1 MENKKSNTNVK
12 TTMDFFKQKR
22 AKANNKKLFS
32 HIEINSDTNK
42 PSFATT
48 SNFNSTN
55 QSIYK
60 SDIFQIDTYLNK
72 IKQILM
78 YFSEARE
85 NLLLYNKDF
94 NKKINSVKKN
104 LEIDTK
110 DLMATNRVKSLN
122 LNNLIKE
129 YNNCEDKN
137 ILISEIALENYTLKL
152 LLEKLDDL
160 FFLINIKNFDYK
172 QQFSKNYK
180 TNLSQIVNIKYLLDQ
195 LINDDNSDNN
205 IKEATSSNSLRSLI
219 NNNFK
224 EASIN
229 LGEKEGVDNRL
240 LPISQMNSNNDLII
254 NEVEESKEKEG
265 KTIYESKQEKSK
277 YYSSLRSI
285 DKGTEIYDKEISAEI
300 VKDISKK
307 INEMK
312 KFSDFLNF
320 DYEEEEFFKEI
331 FDKIRELFY
340 IYNMHIFDPIVEL
353 INTKI
358 QIKSDLVDKV
368 QIVLKNEVNDVLE
381 NVILIRKVLED
392 SYKELQTKIDTLT
405 KDKQILEKQYQEL
418 ETNFNKQKKTLDEI
432 GNRDYTIYY
441 KQMKESNDFFL
452 KEFESIEKKRN
463 EKIHEQYEIQLE
475 KNKQLKSEI
484 QGYKTE
490 IFALKM
496 KVDNINAIQDKKG
509 DEYVTALKEQFEDAI
524 EGFKEHESNM
534 KDDYEKKIED
544 LRVKY
549 NNLENENRR
558 LKTIQGA
565 IMKKLDTMESL
576 FSK

>member
-1 MENKKSNTNVK
+1 MENKKSYTNVK

-72 IKQILM
+72 IKPVLM

-85 NLLLYNKDF
+85 NLLLYNKEF
-94 NKKINSVKKN
+94 NNKINLIKKN

-110 DLMATNRVKSLN
+110 DLMATNHVKSLN
-122 LNNLIKE
+122 LNNIIKE

-137 ILISEIALENYTLKL
+137 VLISEIALENYTLKL

-224 EASIN
+224 EASIS

>member
-32 HIEINSDTNK
+32 HIEINSDINK

-72 IKQILM
+72 IKPVLM

-85 NLLLYNKDF
+85 NLLLYNKEF
-94 NKKINSVKKN
+94 NNKINLIKKN

-110 DLMATNRVKSLN
+110 DLMATNHVKSLN
-122 LNNLIKE
+122 LNNIIKE

-137 ILISEIALENYTLKL
+137 VLISEIALENYTLKL

-224 EASIN
+224 EASIS

>member
-1 MENKKSNTNVK
+1 MENKKANTNVK

-72 IKQILM
+72 IKPVLM

-85 NLLLYNKDF
+85 NLLLYNKEF
-94 NKKINSVKKN
+94 NNKINLIKKN

-110 DLMATNRVKSLN
+110 DLMATNHVKSLN
-122 LNNLIKE
+122 LNNIIKE

-137 ILISEIALENYTLKL
+137 VLISEIALENYTLKL

-172 QQFSKNYK
+172 QQFSKNK

-219 NNNFK
+219 NTNFK
-224 EASIN
+224 EASIS

>member
-32 HIEINSDTNK
+32 HIEINSDNNK

-48 SNFNSTN
+48 SDFNSTN

-160 FFLINIKNFDYK
+160 FFLINIKNFDYNQK
-172 QQFSKNYK
+172 FSKNYK
-180 TNLSQIVNIKYLLDQ
+180 TNLSQIVNIKYLLDT
-195 LINDDNSDNN
+195 LINDDNN
-205 IKEATSSNSLRSLI
+205 IKEANSSTSLRSLI
-219 NNNFK
+219 SNNFK

-229 LGEKEGVDNRL
+229 LDEKDGIDNRL
-240 LPISQMNSNNDLII
+240 LPLSKMNSGNDIII

-265 KTIYESKQEKSK
+265 KTIYESKQAKSK

-285 DKGTEIYDKEISAEI
+285 DKGTTEFNDKEISAEI
-300 VKDISKK
+300 VKDVSKK

-405 KDKQILEKQYQEL
+405 KDKKVLEKQYQEL
-418 ETNFNKQKKTLDEI
+418 ENNFNKQKKTLDEI
-432 GNRDYTIYY
+432 GNRDYAIYY

-452 KEFESIEKKRN
+452 KEFENIEKKRN

-475 KNKQLKSEI
+475 KNKQLKLEI
-484 QGYKTE
+484 QENKTE
-490 IFALKM
+490 IFALK
-496 KVDNINAIQDKKG
+496 KKLESLNAIQEKKG
-509 DEYVTALKEQFEDAI
+509 DDYVSALKEQFEDAI

-544 LRVKY
+544 LRIKY

>member
-32 HIEINSDTNK
+32 HIEINSDNNK

-48 SNFNSTN
+48 SDFNSTN

>member
-1 MENKKSNTNVK
+1 MENKKANTNVK

-32 HIEINSDTNK
+32 HIEINSNTNN
-42 PSFATT
+42 PSFST
-48 SNFNSTN
+48 STEFYSTS

-60 SDIFQIDTYLNK
+60 SDIFQIDSYLNK
-72 IKQILM
+72 IKQILI

-85 NLLLYNKDF
+85 NLLLYNRDF

-122 LNNLIKE
+122 INNLIKE
-129 YNNCEDKN
+129 YNNCEDKD
-137 ILISEIALENYTLKL
+137 ILISELALENYTLKL

-160 FFLINIKNFDYK
+160 FFLINIKNFDSK
-172 QQFSKNYK
+172 QKFSKKYK
-180 TNLSQIVNIKYLLDQ
+180 TNLSQIVNIKYVLDI
-195 LINDDNSDNN
+195 LINDDNNISDIFSSKNSLQSLVNSNLEEKDNN
-205 IKEATSSNSLRSLI
+205 LDK
-219 NNNFK
+219 
-224 EASIN
+224 
-229 LGEKEGVDNRL
+229 GL
-240 LPISQMNSNNDLII
+240 LPLSKMNSNDSNEII

-265 KTIYESKQEKSK
+265 RTIYESKQAKSK

-285 DKGTEIYDKEISAEI
+285 DKGTSESNDKEISVEI
-300 VKDISKK
+300 VKDVKKK

-340 IYNMHIFDPIVEL
+340 IYNMHIFDPIVDL
-353 INTKI
+353 INKKF
-358 QIKSDLVDKV
+358 QIKSDLVNKV

-392 SYKELQTKIDTLT
+392 SYQELLNKIEQLN
-405 KDKQILEKQYQEL
+405 KDKQIIEKQYKEL

-441 KQMKESNDFFL
+441 QQMKESNDFFL
-452 KEFESIEKKRN
+452 KEFEKIERQRN
-463 EKIHEQYEIQLE
+463 EKIREQYELQLQ
-475 KNKQLKSEI
+475 KNKELMNKIKENKNEIYVLK
-484 QGYKTE
+484 
-490 IFALKM
+490 LKL
-496 KVDNINAIQDKKG
+496 DNITALQDKKG
-509 DEYVTALKEQFEDAI
+509 DEYSNALKDQFEDAV
-524 EGFKEHESNM
+524 EGFKENAENI
-534 KDDYEKKIED
+534 KNEYEKEIED
-544 LRVKY
+544 LRIKY
-549 NNLENENRR
+549 NNLDNENRR
-558 LKTIQGA
+558 LKSIQGA

>member
-72 IKQILM
+72 IKPVLM

-85 NLLLYNKDF
+85 NLLLYNKEF
-94 NKKINSVKKN
+94 NNKINLIKKN

-110 DLMATNRVKSLN
+110 DLMATNHVKSLN
-122 LNNLIKE
+122 LNNIIKE

-137 ILISEIALENYTLKL
+137 ILISELALENYTLKL

-224 EASIN
+224 EASIS

-254 NEVEESKEKEG
+254 NEVEESREKEG

-452 KEFESIEKKRN
+452 KEFENIEKKRN

-544 LRVKY
+544 LRIKY

>member
-60 SDIFQIDTYLNK
+60 SDIFQIDAYLNK
-72 IKQILM
+72 IKPVLM

-85 NLLLYNKDF
+85 NLLLYNKEF
-94 NKKINSVKKN
+94 NNKINLIKKN

-110 DLMATNRVKSLN
+110 DLMATNHIKSLN
-122 LNNLIKE
+122 LNNIIKE

-137 ILISEIALENYTLKL
+137 VLISEIALENYTLKL

>member
-32 HIEINSDTNK
+32 HIEINSENNK

-48 SNFNSTN
+48 SDFNSTN

-72 IKQILM
+72 IKPVLM

-85 NLLLYNKDF
+85 NLLLYNKEF
-94 NKKINSVKKN
+94 NNKINLIKKN

-110 DLMATNRVKSLN
+110 DLMATNHVKSLN
-122 LNNLIKE
+122 LNNIIKE

-137 ILISEIALENYTLKL
+137 VLISEIALENYTLKL

-219 NNNFK
+219 NTNFK

-392 SYKELQTKIDTLT
+392 SYKELQTKIDALT
-405 KDKQILEKQYQEL
+405 KDKKVLEKQYQEL
-418 ETNFNKQKKTLDEI
+418 ESNFNKQKKTLDEI
-432 GNRDYTIYY
+432 GNRDYAIYY

-452 KEFESIEKKRN
+452 KEFENIEKKRN

-475 KNKQLKSEI
+475 KNKQLKLEI
-484 QGYKTE
+484 QENKTE
-490 IFALKM
+490 IFALK
-496 KVDNINAIQDKKG
+496 KKLESLNAIQEKKG
-509 DEYVTALKEQFEDAI
+509 DDYVSALKEQFEDAI

-544 LRVKY
+544 LRIKY

>member
-60 SDIFQIDTYLNK
+60 SDIFQIDAYLNK
-72 IKQILM
+72 IKPVLM

-85 NLLLYNKDF
+85 NLLLYNKEF
-94 NKKINSVKKN
+94 NNKINLIKKN

-110 DLMATNRVKSLN
+110 DLMATNHVKSLN
-122 LNNLIKE
+122 LNNIIKE

-137 ILISEIALENYTLKL
+137 VLISEIALENYTLKL

-224 EASIN
+224 EASIC

-418 ETNFNKQKKTLDEI
+418 ETNLKKKKKTLDEI

>member
-72 IKQILM
+72 IKPVLM

-85 NLLLYNKDF
+85 NLLLYNKEF
-94 NKKINSVKKN
+94 NNKINLIKKN

-110 DLMATNRVKSLN
+110 DLMATNHVKSLN
-122 LNNLIKE
+122 LNNIIKE

-137 ILISEIALENYTLKL
+137 VLISEIALENYTLKL

-205 IKEATSSNSLRSLI
+205 IKEAVSSNSLRSLI

-224 EASIN
+224 EASIS

>member
-72 IKQILM
+72 IKPVLM

-85 NLLLYNKDF
+85 NLLLYNKEF
-94 NKKINSVKKN
+94 NNKINLIKKN

-110 DLMATNRVKSLN
+110 DLMATNHVKSLN
-122 LNNLIKE
+122 LNNIIKE

-137 ILISEIALENYTLKL
+137 VLISEIALENYTLKL

-254 NEVEESKEKEG
+254 NEVEESREKEG

-405 KDKQILEKQYQEL
+405 KDKQILEKQYPEL